1 MWTVGNSHK
10 WTAVPGTRTETKY
23 YLDGARFHGIPI
35 PLFNRKYLDIDTGKF
50 DLDRIESIKSI
61 AWADII
67 DHYPDGHSHDRWSDS
82 NKYRHLSVPSFTPKD
97 NDFDEEYRKD
107 EELKRKQQ
115 EEIKKAQQD
124 VDRIKLELEEKER
137 QYQEYVKMREKQI
150 ALAKAASQP
159 NCQYIITVSGIKR
172 VA

>member
-1 MWTVGNSHK
+1 MPT
-10 WTAVPGTRTETKY
+10 
-23 YLDGARFHGIPI
+23 
-35 PLFNRKYLDIDTGKF
+35 PLFSRKNFNIDTGKY
-50 DLDRIESIKSI
+50 DLDKMESIKCI

-67 DHYPDGHSHDRWSDS
+67 DEHYPDGHSHDRWSDS
-82 NKYRHLSVPSFTPKD
+82 NKYRHLTIPSFTPKD
-97 NDFDEEYRKD
+97 NDFDEECKRD

-137 QYQEYVKMREKQI
+137 QYQEYYKRREEQI
-150 ALAKAASQP
+150 ALAKASSQP
-159 NCQYIITVSGIKR
+159 NGQYIITYSGRKR